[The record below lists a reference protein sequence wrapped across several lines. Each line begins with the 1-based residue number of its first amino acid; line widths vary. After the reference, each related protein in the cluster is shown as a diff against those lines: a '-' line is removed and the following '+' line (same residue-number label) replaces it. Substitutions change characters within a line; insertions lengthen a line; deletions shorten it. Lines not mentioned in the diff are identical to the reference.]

1 MAITLET
8 ATPASL
14 DEIVEELARW
24 QQHGAPVQLHPG
36 DLGWNWTHGAE
47 ELAAAVRAWRR
58 DGQVVAAGMVDDD
71 SGLIRM
77 AVAPSVDTDEEFAA
91 RLVADLSD
99 PAQGVLPAA
108 GFVEA
113 RAGTAFRERLHSSG
127 WVADEPWTPL
137 VRDLSAPVEE
147 FGLRIE
153 SIDAQNIRDDILVD
167 RLAVHRSAFP
177 KTSLTQERWQTMAAG
192 APYRRGR
199 CLVGYD
205 SAGNAVAATTVWS
218 AGEGR
223 PGLIEPLGAHQDYRG
238 HGHGRAIT
246 IAAAAA
252 LQELGSSSVTVCTPS
267 SNVGGVAAYVSA
279 GFEKLPDVTD
289 FANKS

>member
-1 MAITLET
+1 M
-8 ATPASL
+8 
-14 DEIVEELARW
+14 
-24 QQHGAPVQLHPG
+24 
-36 DLGWNWTHGAE
+36 
-47 ELAAAVRAWRR
+47 
-58 DGQVVAAGMVDDD
+58 
-71 SGLIRM
+71 
-77 AVAPSVDTDEEFAA
+77 
-91 RLVADLSD
+91 
-99 PAQGVLPAA
+99 LPAA

-113 RAGTAFRERLHSSG
+113 RAGAAFRALLDSSS

-153 SIDAQNIRDDILVD
+153 YVDAQHLRDDILED
-167 RLAVHRSAFP
+167 RIAVHRSAFP
-177 KTSLTQERWQTMAAG
+177 KTSLTLERWQTMAAG
-192 APYRRGR
+192 SPYRRGR

-205 SAGNAVAATTVWS
+205 A
-218 AGEGR
+218 
-223 PGLIEPLGAHQDYRG
+223 D
-238 HGHGRAIT
+238 GRAIT

-289 FANKS
+289 FAHKS